1 VLRQR
6 GQWERGANAPDH
18 PGGEVFLD
26 AIGRSRGR
34 CAQKPGFELLTVGAV
49 IDPVPRRRNPF
60 ARRDYRRVADHGHE
74 FSMPARL
81 RSQYAEAVLDIVERD
96 SLDETR
102 QHLLGRWFRLRL
114 HSDCGVIYPATS
126 PHGQNRYLAVCEH
139 LIYLAAEQK
148 APERAAAMRGHYD

>member
-26 AIGRSRGR
+26 AIGRGRSR
-34 CAQKPGFELLTVGAV
+34 CAQKSGFELLTVGAV

-60 ARRDYRRVADHGHE
+60 ARRDYRRVADHGYE

-81 RSQYAEAVLDIVERD
+81 RPQNTEAVLGIVERD
-96 SLDETR
+96 ALDKAR
-102 QHLLGRWFRLRL
+102 QHFLDR
-114 HSDCGVIYPATS
+114 
-126 PHGQNRYLAVCEH
+126 
-139 LIYLAAEQK
+139 
-148 APERAAAMRGHYD
+148 